1 VTHGGTCEQRP
12 SEGEVAVRLSVLYGT
27 LAVRRLELAGFGT
40 VELSPLR
47 VIAAGETGAFAVTAD

>member
-1 VTHGGTCEQRP
+1 M
-12 SEGEVAVRLSVLYGT
+12 LYGT